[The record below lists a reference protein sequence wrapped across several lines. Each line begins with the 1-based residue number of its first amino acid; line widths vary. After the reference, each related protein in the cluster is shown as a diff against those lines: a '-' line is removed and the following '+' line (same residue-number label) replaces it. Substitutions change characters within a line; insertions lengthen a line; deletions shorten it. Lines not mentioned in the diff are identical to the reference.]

1 MNKPDLGRLRG
12 EQRYLEA
19 RLAQELGR
27 PDPNPFVV
35 RDLRVRRWQLRAE
48 IDLAQTLR
56 PN

>member
-1 MNKPDLGRLRG
+1 MKQPDLGRLRG

-35 RDLRVRRWQLRAE
+35 RDLRLRRWRVRAE
-48 IDLAQTLR
+48 MSLTQGLHTT
-56 PN
+56 